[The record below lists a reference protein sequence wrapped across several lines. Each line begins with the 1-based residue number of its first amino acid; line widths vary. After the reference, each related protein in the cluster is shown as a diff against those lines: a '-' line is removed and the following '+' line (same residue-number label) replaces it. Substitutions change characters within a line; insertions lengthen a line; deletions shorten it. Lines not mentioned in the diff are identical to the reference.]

1 MFLSSAQVFD
11 FVIDS
16 EAPAVEFLSQSHRN
30 SVLEV
35 GTAHLQSLIEFFSL
49 GIECVTQFFSGLDK
63 DVGAEDAAQMNS
75 GRICVVCGLT
85 EVCVVV
91 RVDDGV
97 VTELTAEMFDSE
109 VGDNFVSVH
118 VGGSTCS
125 ALQPVSDELVT
136 IFFSVV
142 DELIAS
148 PDHCIGNFR
157 FNNAEF
163 LISHRSCFLNI
174 SKSDDEVDFL
184 VVLLFSDEEV
194 FFAAKGLDAV
204 VGISRNF

>member
-1 MFLSSAQVFD
+1 MD
-11 FVIDS
+11 
-16 EAPAVEFLSQSHRN
+16 
-30 SVLEV
+30 
-35 GTAHLQSLIEFFSL
+35 
-49 GIECVTQFFSGLDK
+49 
-63 DVGAEDAAQMNS
+63 S
-75 GRICVVCGLT
+75 GRVCVVRGLT
-85 EVCVVV
+85 EVSIVV

-118 VGGSTCS
+118 VGRSTGT

-142 DELIAS
+142 DELVAS
-148 PDHCIGNFR
+148 PDHCVGNFR

-174 SKSDDEVDFL
+174 SKGDDEVDFL
-184 VVLLFSDEEV
+184 VVLFFSDEEV
-194 FFAAKGLDAV
+194 FFAAKGLNAIV
-204 VGISRNF
+204 SVGRNF

>member
-1 MFLSSAQVFD
+1 M
-11 FVIDS
+11 
-16 EAPAVEFLSQSHRN
+16 EFLSQSHRN

-49 GIECVTQFFSGLDK
+49 GIECVAEFFSGLDK

-75 GRICVVCGLT
+75 GRVCVVCGLT
-85 EVCVVV
+85 EVSIVV
-91 RVDDGV
+91 RINDGV
-97 VTELTAEMFDSE
+97 IAKLAAEMFDSK
-109 VGDNFVSVH
+109 VGDDFVGIH
-118 VGGSTCS
+118 VGGGTGT
-125 ALQPVSDELVT
+125 ALQPVSDELVA
-136 IFFSVV
+136 ILFGVV
-142 DELIAS
+142 DELVAC
-148 PDHCIGNFR
+148 PDHCISNFG

-194 FFAAKGLDAV
+194 FFAAKGLDAIV
-204 VGISRNF
+204 SVGRNF

>member
-1 MFLSSAQVFD
+1 M
-11 FVIDS
+11 
-16 EAPAVEFLSQSHRN
+16 
-30 SVLEV
+30 

-49 GIECVTQFFSGLDK
+49 GIECVAEFFSGLDK

-75 GRICVVCGLT
+75 GRVCVVCGLT
-85 EVCVVV
+85 EVSIVV
-91 RVDDGV
+91 RINDGV
-97 VTELTAEMFDSE
+97 IAKLAAEMFDSK
-109 VGDNFVSVH
+109 VGDDFVGIH
-118 VGGSTCS
+118 VGGGTGT

-148 PDHCIGNFR
+148 QIIASATSGLTTPSSLLAI
-157 FNNAEF
+157 AA
-163 LISHRSCFLNI
+163 SFLNI

-194 FFAAKGLDAV
+194 FFAAKGLDAIV
-204 VGISRNF
+204 SVGRNF